1 MSAEV
6 TTHRMVRITLMNWY
20 LFGSEDLEVD
30 AASVMISG
38 ANGAGKSSIIDAIQ
52 TVLSGGNENA
62 LSMNAQSS
70 NSQKSSRSIQS
81 YALGIV
87 DDQESGGGLAACRS
101 DSNTY
106 IALTF
111 RRPDG
116 SYYALGM
123 GFYARSGDS
132 KVKKL
137 WFVTNG
143 NSLSSVDFMDG
154 SRVMTLNDFQRR
166 LKAMDPSVMLAKNS
180 KGFRYDYCQLMSQE
194 GAGLQISPD
203 PMWQAIKNG
212 ISYRGEKS
220 ISDFISS
227 FILPAEELDIN
238 RLHNDYKEH
247 ERILALIEKTENEIN
262 SLNSL
267 LNYYRLYET
276 RMVDSICYGWVS
288 AEASILAFDLRI
300 EQAEEKIESL
310 NEKLKKL
317 TERQSEMTQ
326 EEPEINRKR
335 DDARDLFKGSDT
347 FQSIEKHEEAIRNAK
362 ARIDGSEVQLQTAKV
377 SLARFLNTHCPV
389 GLSEEFVSNYQELH
403 TNLNTVAD
411 LSEDTL
417 IPWPACELQGQKILT
432 AISAYHKLQKE
443 LSEERDKA
451 KDRNK
456 TAEDNLK
463 ELQSTFKKLESG
475 ETPLSE
481 PAERIV
487 AILKAQGITALPVCE
502 LCSISDRGW
511 QEGIERYLG
520 RNREALVIQN
530 GDYTLAL
537 KTYRRALHEDQSR
550 ASLRGVRLVN
560 PDYDF
565 GYEGKPKTGT
575 AAELIV
581 SDNEIALRFLR
592 GLLWSVNL
600 VNTEEELRREKRAIT
615 PDGMVAANGA
625 ISGGNS
631 IRGIMIGVEARRQ
644 YASTMQTQLNEA
656 LGLYRDQKKEFDPID
671 RFNTSFLTELSN
683 LNRDCLHIEAAY
695 KAIQGD
701 ELAIQDLNQLL
712 TDTRESSDNTLE
724 NAYKLA
730 DEALQRF
737 NGEKTS
743 LAVNISD
750 MSKEV
755 AEIKKDLPRVNSMV
769 DHYSKKRSEFCD
781 HQLFDP
787 ERANSHLEKLTE
799 LEIEKASISQKDN
812 AYDEEIAVNDTVAR
826 TAQKRSENAE
836 KNAQSAG
843 EEALKGKV
851 DFITRFEPANREE
864 LKDLDPFE
872 SRKAFEGH
880 LIHLDNTELVTHRHD
895 AENACSE
902 MLTTFRADVVS
913 ILQDA
918 FQRMQ
923 RTFKQLNDQ
932 LKDLPFN
939 NNTYRFVYPVV
950 ETKTLK
956 DVHDY
961 VIEQSKADTEAV
973 DSLFDFSEEHPA
985 IPVIQEVLTEGRVD
999 ELSDYRNFFSYD
1011 IMAKDQSTGKER
1023 RFSNLLSTGSGGEQQ
1038 SPFYIAFGASFM
1050 TAFKVQRRG
1059 DQVNAGA
1066 AIAIFDE
1073 AFSRMDGNNTY
1084 AALEFFSQIGLQ
1096 AFLAAP
1102 LDAEVKMGHHVERV
1116 VTIIRDG
1123 LSVFTDS
1130 RQINDAGWDLLES
1143 DNPKRHPE
1151 LIEALVPQA
1160 RQQLNISEQVMQE
1173 VDVE

>member
-1 MSAEV
+1 MNGSV
-6 TTHRMVRITLMNWY
+6 TTHRLIRITLMNWY
-20 LFGSEDLEVD
+20 LFSSEDLEVD

-62 LSMNAQSS
+62 ISMNAQSS

-81 YALGIV
+81 YALGVV
-87 DDQESGGGLAACRS
+87 DDQKSGGGLAACRS
-101 DSNTY
+101 ESNTY

-116 SYYALGM
+116 SHYALGM

-143 NSLSSVDFMDG
+143 YSLSSIDFMDG

-166 LKAMDPSVMLAKNS
+166 IKAMDPSVMLAKNS
-180 KGFRYDYCQLMSQE
+180 KGFRFDYCQLMSQT

-212 ISYRGEKS
+212 IAYRGEKS
-220 ISDFISS
+220 ISDFIRS
-227 FILPAEELDIN
+227 FILPAEDLDIN

-247 ERILALIEKTENEIN
+247 ERILDLIEKTEDEIK

-267 LNYYRLYET
+267 LNHYRLYET
-276 RMVDSICYGWVS
+276 RMVDSVCYGWVT
-288 AEASILAFDLRI
+288 AEASLSAFDLRI
-300 EQAEEKIESL
+300 EQAEEKLGSL
-310 NEKLKKL
+310 NEELQVL
-317 TERQSEMTQ
+317 LDRQSEMES
-326 EEPEINRKR
+326 EESEINRRR

-347 FQSIEKHEEAIRNAK
+347 FQALEKHGESISLAT
-362 ARIDGSEVQLQTAKV
+362 ARIDESEKKLQVAKQA
-377 SLARFLNTHCPV
+377 LAKFLNSNCPT
-389 GLSEEFVSNYQELH
+389 GLSTEFINRYRELH
-403 TNLNTVAD
+403 TNLEAVSD
-411 LSEDTL
+411 LTEDPL
-417 IPWPACELQGQKILT
+417 IPWPAHEQQGPQIREAVSAFFGLQQ
-432 AISAYHKLQKE
+432 A
-443 LSEERDKA
+443 LSEERDAA
-451 KDRNK
+451 KDRM
-456 TAEDNLK
+456 AEAERHYK
-463 ELQSTFKKLESG
+463 ELKNTVQKLESG

-481 PAERIV
+481 PTNEIV
-487 AILKAQGITALPVCE
+487 SILETQGITAVPVCE
-502 LCSISDRGW
+502 LCSISDSSW
-511 QEGIERYLG
+511 QEGIEIYLG

-530 GDYTLAL
+530 GDYTHAL
-537 KTYRRALHEDQSR
+537 KVYRRTIRDNR
-550 ASLRGVRLVN
+550 TRVSLRGVRLVN

-565 GYEGKPKTGT
+565 GYSGCPKPGT
-575 AAELIV
+575 AAELIE
-581 SDNEIALRFLR
+581 SDNVVALTFLR

-600 VNTEEELRREKRAIT
+600 VHTEDELRKEKRAIT
-615 PDGMVAANGA
+615 PDGMVAANGT
-625 ISGGNS
+625 ISGGNN
-631 IRGIMIGVEARRQ
+631 IKGVLIGKDARRR
-644 YASTMQTQLNEA
+644 YASVMQTELNEA
-656 LGLYRDQKKEFDPID
+656 LNLYSSQQGEFKPVD
-671 RFNTSFLTELSN
+671 RFNTSFLTDLSN
-683 LNRDCLHIEAAY
+683 LERDCIQIESMY
-695 KAIQGD
+695 EKIQRDRG
-701 ELAIQDLNQLL
+701 AVQDSNKLMQEI
-712 TDTRESSDNTLE
+712 RESSDSSLE
-724 NAYKLA
+724 EAFNLA
-730 DEALQRF
+730 EQVLKKF
-737 NGEKTS
+737 NEDKTKI
-743 LAVNISD
+743 AVKMSD
-750 MSKEV
+750 IGKD
-755 AEIKKDLPRVNSMV
+755 IKGIETDLPKANAMV
-769 DHYSKKRSEFCD
+769 EHFSTQRSEIVK
-781 HQLFDP
+781 HPLFDM
-787 ERANSHLEKLTE
+787 ERSNSHLERLSE
-799 LEIEKASISQKDN
+799 SEIEKTMVAGEADPFDS
-812 AYDEEIAVNDTVAR
+812 EIKINDAVAKA
-826 TAQKRSENAE
+826 AQKRADSAE
-836 KNAQSAG
+836 RNAQSAADT
-843 EEALKGKV
+843 ALNAKI
-851 DFITRFEPANREE
+851 DFITRFEPVNREV
-864 LKDLDPFE
+864 LKDLNPFD
-872 SRKAFEGH
+872 SRKAFEAH
-880 LIHLDNTELVTHRHD
+880 LSYLENTELVTHRHD
-895 AENACSE
+895 AEKACSE

-999 ELSDYRNFFSYD
+999 ELSDYRNFFTYD
-1011 IMAKDQSTGKER
+1011 IMAKDQSTGKDR

-1059 DQVNAGA
+1059 EEVNAGA
-1066 AIAIFDE
+1066 AIAVFDE

-1084 AALEFFSQIGLQ
+1084 AALEFFSQVGLQ

-1123 LSVFTDS
+1123 LSVFTDN
-1130 RQINDAGWDLLES
+1130 RQISDEGWDLLES
-1143 DNPKRHPE
+1143 DNPKRHSE
-1151 LIEALVPQA
+1151 LIENLLPKAKSHLDLTQK
-1160 RQQLNISEQVMQE
+1160 RSQE
-1173 VDVE
+1173 TEFE